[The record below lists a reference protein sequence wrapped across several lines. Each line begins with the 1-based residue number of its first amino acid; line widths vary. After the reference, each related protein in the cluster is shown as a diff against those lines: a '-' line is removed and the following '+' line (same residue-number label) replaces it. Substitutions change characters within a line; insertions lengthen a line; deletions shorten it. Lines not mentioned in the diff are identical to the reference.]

1 MQMFVLDPSPALSA
15 GFLCDAHIRVIGRE
29 ISMCLSS
36 WYAQHMGHADELPYK
51 QFNHPV
57 VEQFDCV
64 ATRVWAALN
73 ALGIFFE
80 FERRF
85 GKEHASFPKFQ
96 KLTKYRAVHHDN
108 PFPVGEASLLRARF
122 SFIEK
127 GVGVVRD
134 LPIEDAVQRY
144 RQYYR
149 TKIRTMRVPVVW
161 TATERPDWLCEK
173 G

>member
-1 MQMFVLDPSPALSA
+1 MQMFVLDMSPSRSA
-15 GFLCDAHIRVIGRE
+15 RYLCDAHIRVIGRE

-36 WYAQHMGHADELPYK
+36 WYAQHMGYADELPYK

-57 VEQFDCV
+57 GEQFDCV

-73 ALGIFFE
+73 ASVIFIE

-108 PFPVGEASLLRARF
+108 PFPVGEVSLLRARF

-134 LPIEDAVQRY
+134 LSLEDAVQRY

-149 TKIRTMRVPVVW
+149 NKVSTMRVPVVW
-161 TATERPDWLCEK
+161 TDTERPDWLCD
-173 G
+173 

>member
-1 MQMFVLDPSPALSA
+1 MQMFVLDQSPALSA
-15 GFLCDAHIRVIGRE
+15 RCLCDVHIRVIGRE

-64 ATRVWAALN
+64 ATRVWAVLN
-73 ALGIFFE
+73 AEAIFCE
-80 FERRF
+80 FARRF
-85 GKEHASFPKFQ
+85 DKEHASFPKFQ
-96 KLTKYRAVHHDN
+96 MLTKYRAVHHDN
-108 PFPVGEASLLRARF
+108 PFPVGEASLLHARF

-134 LPIEDAVQRY
+134 LSLEDAVQRY

-149 TKIRTMRVPVVW
+149 NKVCTMRVPVVW
-161 TATERPDWLCEK
+161 TDTEKPDWLCD
-173 G
+173 